1 MTTNFRNE
9 LNKIRE
15 EYEAQRQADRDKYNR
30 LMEEFRAQ
38 EREASQAA
46 EVYKERINEL
56 EASIMA
62 YEEMIKS
69 GKRS

>member
-1 MTTNFRNE
+1 
-9 LNKIRE
+9 
-15 EYEAQRQADRDKYNR
+15 
-30 LMEEFRAQ
+30 MEEFRAQ

-46 EVYKERINEL
+46 EVYKKRINEL